1 MDDVTRLEDEGGV
14 PGSIGFAALIAL
26 GKGLC
31 EVAFG
36 LLGILVA
43 NSMDD
48 SFGGG
53 VLVFGILA
61 TLGGWLLWR
70 GSRAGYYLTL
80 ALAALGLVVAVIYLF
95 RAESGI
101 FGATTVLA
109 IFNALVLYLLLGR
122 QTAREYFAR

>member
-1 MDDVTRLEDEGGV
+1 MDDVTRLDDEAVV
-14 PGSIGFAALIAL
+14 PGSIGFAALLTL
-26 GKGLC
+26 GKGLF
-31 EVAFG
+31 EAGFG
-36 LLGILVA
+36 LLGIIVA

-48 SFGGG
+48 TFGGG
-53 VLVFGILA
+53 VLVFGLLA

-80 ALAALGLVVAVIYLF
+80 ALSALGLVVAVVYLF

-109 IFNALVLYLLLGR
+109 ILNALVLYLLLGR
-122 QTAREYFAR
+122 RTAREYFGR